1 MMDHEDDDEDLGDDV
16 PQYEVDPDTLLL
28 IETACNCIATLAQ
41 AQLDPDQTLAL
52 THIADALAE
61 RFGVHS
67 LEVEEQIH
75 TNDEGEQEV
84 ILAPKGG
91 VFPDEPEEEGEAPAV
106 KPE

>member
-1 MMDHEDDDEDLGDDV
+1 MIDHEDDDEELGDEI
-16 PQYEVDPDTLLL
+16 PQYDVDPATLLL
-28 IETACNCIATLAQ
+28 IETACNCISTLAQ
-41 AQLDPDQTLAL
+41 AQIDPDQTQAL

-61 RFGVHS
+61 RFG
-67 LEVEEQIH
+67 LDCMEVEEQIH

-84 ILAPKGG
+84 ILSPKGG